1 MEEWKELRNRIIES
15 SRRNMKHMSRDEK
28 DKAAEQIADDLMDC
42 ISDNFRSL
50 TEIHQIVAGIRA
62 GKNVQIA
69 YADPDEDDAFDEC
82 IVRACW

>member
-1 MEEWKELRNRIIES
+1 
-15 SRRNMKHMSRDEK
+15 
-28 DKAAEQIADDLMDC
+28 MDC
-42 ISDNFRSL
+42 LSDNFRSL